1 MLNNVCLRAFDVCT
15 SQAAADAVDLL
26 AVAEVVVAH
35 QKARLRAPCRTSA
48 TAVAACSAPAGVAA
62 AAGGAGAVG
71 GAEVHEAEV
80 PLGAAAPHIPQRLVD
95 ATRAEGT
102 EWILCARQPEARG
115 QRRAQQT
122 SEG

>member
-1 MLNNVCLRAFDVCT
+1 MLNNVCFRAFDVCT

-35 QKARLRAPCRTSA
+35 QEARLSAPCRTSA
-48 TAVAACSAPAGVAA
+48 AA
-62 AAGGAGAVG
+62 AARGGAGGAVG

-80 PLGAAAPHIPQRLVD
+80 PLGAAAAHIPQRLVD
-95 ATRAEGT
+95 ATCAEGT
-102 EWILCARQPEARG
+102 ERIICTRQPAARG
-115 QRRAQQT
+115 QRRAEQT